1 MFNLFK
7 NVVRSFKK
15 NKLSIC
21 GLSFLVFLS
30 VGMYTALSGSTSAIN
45 KEYNYV
51 SKTGNLH
58 DFTVSELYD
67 VGVVK
72 YNNNVEKLVSDPQTS
87 EDYSCLYDQN
97 LLAKVNITD
106 AEGQPTLI
114 TPYVTISEDST
125 ASTAYVTIKYT
136 VDIIGNNDDS
146 TLKKFYLDSWIQHLN
161 NPTPDDTWD
170 AYNDILEPTFSYTLK
185 NIDADAFNYFKNRQA
200 RYGKDYHE
208 STPESLTQ
216 SQYNTYFDALNINEN
231 TQAKLLSCA
240 NDLYNIV
247 SQENAPIR
255 EYLKNLSGVSD
266 FRQFTSLNI
275 DNSSDDIYYKVIKSS
290 PNDTIDK
297 VVPIDPKNG
306 DNKIQWNNFSVSD
319 CTYGI
324 LDYQANNNWSLNQT
338 LKYIPESIGD
348 DFDIHY
354 IEKIYLLNK
363 GDWTETPGAFKSE
376 IDKVISGS
384 PLPTTD
390 SDRQTWW
397 EKAKPKLQSFLKQE
411 TQYYSEL
418 VYCKDDRVTIQ
429 WTEISTGLPSAWSMS
444 NWTSY
449 FAVVNPE
456 FLKENNLHT
465 FNPSTYNQEESYK
478 EYVGNNPGI
487 TDQKQLF
494 IGWMNTLDWPTF
506 NKWFE
511 SVQNNA
517 KYKDQFIIPG
527 GANPYLII
535 GSGISPDFIYPI
547 VSIEKSTPNP
557 KSECIYYVNTAGYGR
572 IYDSFRNNLNENYI
586 VGKFT
591 TNDEKQQQALIDA
604 INEQAA
610 KVMIYPKGTKAAYLA
625 DDTTNVL
632 NASSYRIAYIPKFV
646 EVINLTSISL
656 TLFIILL
663 SLVICGIVIHRY
675 ITSQQSTLGIMRA
688 NGFSSKQIATSMLP
702 FAMLP
707 AIIGTASGA
716 IVGTLIQFAI
726 ISLFG
731 NYWMLPTPLLGFNW
745 IGFIGI
751 LVITLA
757 IFIATVY
764 FTSLYVLKKNT
775 VDLMK
780 TDNQATAN
788 LSVRSMKKVFGKFGI
803 MTKFRVSVAFNSI
816 WKLLVLVIM
825 STLSLSTLV
834 FTFSINGRF
843 AAATSLTNESRNYN
857 YAIDL
862 VTPTTQGGQYVGIN
876 YDNVN
881 SMYDFGFA
889 GLSGFNQAGND
900 VRDINY
906 IQSLYY
912 GAPEQG
918 ITITTPM
925 LPVTIKDLKL
935 PGITYKLTSTGYQ
948 KGYMPKKVDLLTNE
962 EHDLNY
968 FLNKKYYFSSMLFN
982 YFNINPSVKTSGP
995 VNDYFDKYKN
1005 DFQAS
1010 NDAILSNLYI
1020 PFMGDSYGQQTD
1032 MFYLKDRMLTSTALN
1047 YTVGALGSTSNPW
1060 DIAASLMPD
1069 NSKKLLEKSRTEF
1082 LNFIGNAINY
1092 EDGTSDVKYKQLHDL
1107 LVNAATETGDT
1118 LDLYKKFIIKS
1129 ADDDQYTI
1137 NKGIVVGDNTDHSKT
1152 SYFNV
1157 ALRPSFLKLL
1167 STAYSYIETA
1177 KTDYYVTYNT
1187 IPLSRDDETYTYVD
1201 ANVASDNANVKIMGI
1216 KTGDQCS
1223 KYIKLYDKQNNNLN
1237 DGNNSVI
1244 KYTQEQFENDYK
1256 SSSGTWSYDYNKP
1269 FPIIVNAYA
1278 AHQYNLKIGSQ
1289 ISFTINN
1296 HVDRYL
1302 NKITSND
1309 TKYVVNFV
1317 VKGICTT
1324 YEGQEYYIDQDV
1336 ANLLLGLKTHLLDG
1350 EYDQDQYIQNV
1361 KQPNSFYGY
1370 EYQSLEDPLRGG
1382 FDTNK
1387 PTSKQGVSVPG
1398 GEDMLINLSNYD
1410 DNMHENGEGYNLT
1423 PYGFNGV
1430 FTKAT
1435 TGGPILSNGIILYA
1449 ATGIYPGN
1457 DKINSE
1463 VTQNV
1468 LSYGANLEIFR
1479 QVVLNGDET
1488 LDLSKNIK
1496 QAYDA
1501 WQQIDGETDLTEK
1514 EQKHNQLA
1522 EYAKDAIELIR
1533 NYFGDQSYSIVI
1545 SSVSDAVSSQL
1556 VFDNLS
1562 NTINN
1567 TTYAVITIVSLMVII
1582 IVALITNMVINDSK
1596 RLAALLKTLGYTDG
1610 ENTRSFLAI
1619 YLPVVFFSLIISIL
1633 LSWGLIG
1640 TYNALIFKGMGIWL
1654 DANIKWYDYLISTAV
1669 VSVIFS
1675 IAGLNSYISLKRS
1688 SLIEL
1693 IK

>member
-7 NVVRSFKK
+7 NVARSFKK

-45 KEYNYV
+45 SEYNYV

-72 YNNNVEKLVSDPQTS
+72 YNNNVEKLVADPQKQA
-87 EDYSCLYDQN
+87 DYSCLYDQN
-97 LLAKVNITD
+97 LLAKVKITD
-106 AEGQPTLI
+106 QEQPTLI

-125 ASTAYVTIKYT
+125 VSSAFITIKYT
-136 VDIIGNNDDS
+136 VDIINNDDDS

-161 NPTPDDTWD
+161 NPSQNDTWNT
-170 AYNDILEPTFSYTLK
+170 YIDILEPTISYKLS
-185 NIDADAFNYFKNRQA
+185 NMNADAFDYFKNKQA
-200 RYGKDYHE
+200 QYGKDNK
-208 STPESLTQ
+208 SPTPAELTQ
-216 SQYNTYFDALNINEN
+216 EQYNTYFDALKISQY

-240 NDLYNIV
+240 NDLYDAV
-247 SQENAPIR
+247 SQQSAPIR
-255 EYLKNLSGVSD
+255 EYLKNLPGVSD
-266 FRQFTSLNI
+266 FRPFTSLNI
-275 DNSSDDIYYKVIKSS
+275 DNSSDNIYYKVIKSS
-290 PNDTIDK
+290 PSDTIDK

-306 DNKIQWNNFSVSD
+306 DNKIQWNNFNVSD
-319 CTYGI
+319 CTYGV
-324 LDYQANNNWSLNQT
+324 LDYQANSNWNLSQT
-338 LKYIPESIGD
+338 LKYTPETIGD
-348 DFDIHY
+348 NFDIHY

-363 GDWTETPGAFKSE
+363 GEWTENPGAFKAE
-376 IDKVISGS
+376 IDKVIKGS
-384 PLPTTD
+384 LLPTTD

-397 EKAKPKLQSFLKQE
+397 NDKKSKLQSLLRQE
-411 TQYYSEL
+411 TQTYNEQ
-418 VYCKDDRVTIQ
+418 VYCKDDRITIQ
-429 WTEISTGLPSAWSMS
+429 WTQISSGLPCAWSMS
-444 NWTSY
+444 NWTSH

-465 FNPSTYNQEESYK
+465 FDPEIYNQEKSYK
-478 EYVGNNPGI
+478 EYVKNNPGI

-494 IGWMNTLDWPTF
+494 VGWMNTLNYPSF
-506 NKWFE
+506 AKWFE
-511 SVQNNA
+511 SVHNDA
-517 KYKDQFIIPG
+517 KYKNQFITPG
-527 GANPYLII
+527 GACPYLII

-557 KSECIYYVNTAGYGR
+557 KSDCIYYANAAGYGR

-591 TNDEKQQQALIDA
+591 TSDKKKQQALIDA
-604 INEQAA
+604 INQQAA
-610 KVMIYPKGTKAAYLA
+610 KVMIYPKGTKAAYFA
-625 DDTTNVL
+625 DDTANVL
-632 NASSYRIAYIPKFV
+632 NASSYRINYIPKFIN
-646 EVINLTSISL
+646 VINLTSISL
-656 TLFIILL
+656 TLFTILL
-663 SLVICGIVIHRY
+663 SLVICAIVIHRY

-707 AIIGTASGA
+707 AILGTVLGA
-716 IVGTLIQFAI
+716 IFGTLIQFAI
-726 ISLFG
+726 IGLFS

-745 IGFIGI
+745 IGFIAI
-751 LVITLA
+751 LAITLA

-764 FTSLYVLKKNT
+764 FTSLYVLRKNT
-775 VDLMK
+775 VNLMK
-780 TDNQATAN
+780 TDSQANAN
-788 LSVRSMKKVFGKFGI
+788 LSARSMKKVFGKFGI

-816 WKLLVLVIM
+816 WKLFVLIIM

-843 AAATSLTNESRNYN
+843 AAATSLTNQSREYN

-862 VTPTTQGGQYVGIN
+862 ITPTTQGGQYVGIN
-876 YDNVN
+876 YDNIN
-881 SMYDFGFA
+881 SMDDFGFA

-900 VRDINY
+900 IRDINY

-912 GAPEQG
+912 GAPETSV
-918 ITITTPM
+918 TITTPM
-925 LPVTIKDLKL
+925 LPKTISGLNL
-935 PGITYKLTSTGYQ
+935 PGIEYASTKTGYE
-948 KGYMPKKVDLLTNE
+948 KGYMPKVVDSLTNE
-962 EHDLNY
+962 ERDLNY
-968 FLNKKYYFSSMLFN
+968 FLNKKYYFSSLLFN
-982 YFNINPSVKTSGP
+982 YFNINPAVSDAGEVCK
-995 VNDYFDKYKN
+995 YFNKYK
-1005 DFQAS
+1005 DAFAAS
-1010 NDAILSNLYI
+1010 NDALLSNLYI

-1032 MFYLKDRMLTSTALN
+1032 IFYLKDRFMTNTLLN
-1047 YTVGALGSTSNPW
+1047 YEVGAMGSVSNPW

-1069 NSKKLLEKSRTEF
+1069 NAKKLLEKSRTEF
-1082 LNFIGNAINY
+1082 LNFIGNAIYY
-1092 EDGTSDVKYKQLHDL
+1092 EDGTSGLKYKPLHDL
-1107 LVNAATETGDT
+1107 FVADTGDDT
-1118 LDLYKKFIIKS
+1118 LTLYKNFITKTE
-1129 ADDDQYTI
+1129 DDNKYTV
-1137 NKGIVVGDNTDHSKT
+1137 NKKIAVGDKTDPSQT
-1152 SYFNV
+1152 SMFNV
-1157 ALRPSFLKLL
+1157 ALRPSFLKLM
-1167 STAYSYIETA
+1167 STAYAYAETA
-1177 KTDYYVTYNT
+1177 KADYYVTYNT
-1187 IPLSRDDETYTYVD
+1187 IPVAHDDETYTYLD
-1201 ANVASDNANVKIMGI
+1201 ANVISNNASVKIMGI
-1216 KTGDQCS
+1216 KTGDQYS
-1223 KYIKLYDKQNNNLN
+1223 KYIKLHDKQGNNLN
-1237 DGNNSVI
+1237 DVNSSVI
-1244 KYTQEQFENDYK
+1244 KYTQKQFENDYK
-1256 SSSGTWSYDYNKP
+1256 SSSGNWSYDYNKP

-1289 ISFTINN
+1289 ISFEINN

-1309 TKYVVNFV
+1309 TKYIANFV

-1336 ANLLLGLKTHLLDG
+1336 ANLLLGLKTHLFDG
-1350 EYDQDQYIQNV
+1350 EYDQDQYIQNT
-1361 KQPNSFYGY
+1361 KQPNEFYGY

-1382 FDTNK
+1382 FDINK
-1387 PTSKQGVSVPG
+1387 PTSKKGVNVPANDG
-1398 GEDMLINLSNYD
+1398 MLVNLADYD
-1410 DNMHENGEGYNLT
+1410 DDMHENGGGYNLT

-1435 TGGPILSNGIILYA
+1435 TGGPILTKGIILYA

-1463 VTQNV
+1463 VTKNV

-1479 QVVLNGDET
+1479 QVVLNGDAT

-1501 WQQIDGETDLTEK
+1501 WQQIPNDDAHLAEK
-1514 EQKHNQLA
+1514 EQKHNQLE

-1533 NYFGDQSYSIVI
+1533 NYFGEQSYSIVT

-1562 NTINN
+1562 NTINT
-1567 TTYAVITIVSLMVII
+1567 TTYAVIVVVLLMVII

-1596 RLAALLKTLGYTDG
+1596 RLAALLKALGYTDG
-1610 ENTRSFLAI
+1610 ENARSFLAI
-1619 YLPVVFFSLIISIL
+1619 YLPVIFFSLIISIL
-1633 LSWGLIG
+1633 ASWGFMAA
-1640 TYNALIFKGMGIWL
+1640 YNALIFKGMGIWL
-1654 DANIKWYDYLISTAV
+1654 DITIKWYNYLIATAI
-1669 VSVIFS
+1669 VSAIFG
-1675 IAGLNSYISLKRS
+1675 IAGLNSYITLKRP
-1688 SLIEL
+1688 SLVDS